1 MSWSLG
7 ETGALALKAARGAG
21 MTWGLAE
28 EASEAAVWLQAR
40 GLPGVSALC
49 RYLSWYQLQKSLFPK
64 WTGILYEDNTIPYC
78 PFIIGTAISDGA
90 IKIPTSVNTEGSLGL
105 IRQPLLLLP
114 FVSTSAPEGYGL
126 YVGNFFISVA
136 LGKEKLL
143 SHLDFSNALLL
154 DEAECF
160 IRPVSK
166 APPNFQLKGPP
177 LRLPDCYGGCINV
190 FNTFAGKTYAPS
202 TEQSRS
208 TGAGANSI
216 DDD

>member
-49 RYLSWYQLQKSLFPK
+49 RYLNWYKLHKSLFLK
-64 WTGILYEDNTIPYC
+64 WTGILNVDNTQPYC

-90 IKIPTSVNTEGSLGL
+90 IKIPTKLNSKVSLGL

-114 FVSTSAPEGYGL
+114 FVSKSVPEGYGL
-126 YVGNFFISVA
+126 YIGDCFISAA
-136 LGKEKLL
+136 LGSEKLL
-143 SHLDFSNALLL
+143 SHLDYPNALLM
-154 DEAECF
+154 DESRCF
-160 IRPVSK
+160 IKPVGK
-166 APPNFQLKGPP
+166 ARPNFQLKVPP

-202 TEQSRS
+202 TELSRS
-208 TGAGANSI
+208 TGAGESSI

>member
-28 EASEAAVWLQAR
+28 EASEAVVWLQAR

-49 RYLSWYQLQKSLFPK
+49 RYLSWYKLQKLISPK
-64 WTGILYEDNTIPYC
+64 WSGILNGDNTNPYC

-90 IKIPTSVNTEGSLGL
+90 IKIPTGLNTEVSLGL

-114 FVSTSAPEGYGL
+114 FVSTIAPEGHGL
-126 YVGNFFISVA
+126 YVGDFFVSVA
-136 LGKEKLL
+136 LGKEKSL
-143 SHLDFSNALLL
+143 SHLDFSNALLI
-154 DEAECF
+154 DESKCF
-160 IRPVSK
+160 IRPVEK
-166 APPNFQLKGPP
+166 ALPNFQLKVPP

-202 TEQSRS
+202 TELSRS
-208 TGAGANSI
+208 TGAGENSI

>member
-7 ETGALALKAARGAG
+7 DTGALALKATRGAG

-28 EASEAAVWLQAR
+28 EASEAVVWLQAR

-49 RYLSWYQLQKSLFPK
+49 CYLSWYKLQKSLFPK
-64 WTGILYEDNTIPYC
+64 WTGMLNEDNTIPYC

-90 IKIPTSVNTEGSLGL
+90 IKIPTSLNTEMSLGL

-114 FVSTSAPEGYGL
+114 FVSKSVPEGYGL
-126 YVGNFFISVA
+126 YAGDSFISVA
-136 LGKEKLL
+136 LGKDQLL
-143 SHLDFSNALLL
+143 SYLDYSNALLM
-154 DEAECF
+154 DESECF
-160 IRPVSK
+160 IRPVGK
-166 APPNFQLKGPP
+166 ALLDFQLKVPP
-177 LRLPDCYGGCINV
+177 LRLPDCYGGCINE

-202 TEQSRS
+202 TELSRS
-208 TGAGANSI
+208 TGAGENSI